1 MIQLQT
7 REWERL
13 LSPELQQK
21 YRAAIHKGYFNNYHG
36 PQWRHTFYGGWI
48 WRHPNRVKIIS
59 RFAAMIG
66 HMPEW
71 EDITADNLRDL
82 RMELDENY
90 APNSVKTICAELS
103 AYIRS
108 HGDKNI
114 PIEFTGMAR
123 IMKSKRV
130 PTVSTYLTMNE
141 VERIDTYHPK
151 TVYNRFVK
159 RIFMIECLTGA
170 RFCDCLRLSPD
181 NIIERDGVQYLRYVA
196 QKTNTEVMVPVHR
209 LLPQYLVKTSP
220 LEPRDPSL
228 ANFNKR
234 IREMCHWCGIVS
246 WVKVY
251 HGGKEYEG
259 RKYHFVSTHTGRRSF
274 ATNLAQ
280 KGVTLEQIAL
290 MMGHMNG
297 NVPNIE
303 MTKRYVCEKL
313 EIDKKV
319 LRFFQ

>member
-1 MIQLQT
+1 MIQLKS

-21 YRAAIHKGYFNNYHG
+21 YRAAIRQGFFNNYHG
-36 PQWRHTFYGGWI
+36 SDWRHTFYGGWI
-48 WRHPNRVKIIS
+48 WNHPNRVKLIS
-59 RFAAMIG
+59 RFKNLIG
-66 HMPEW
+66 HLPDW

-90 APNSVKTICAELS
+90 APNSVKTICAELA

-108 HGDKNI
+108 HGDKRI
-114 PIEFTGMAR
+114 PIELVGMAR

-130 PTVSTYLTMNE
+130 PTVSTYLTMKE
-141 VERIDTYHPK
+141 VEHINMYHPR
-151 TVYNRFVK
+151 TIYNRFVK

-170 RFCDCLRLSPD
+170 RFCDCLRLSTD
-181 NIIERDGVQYLRYVA
+181 NIIERDGVQYLRYIA
-196 QKTNTEVMVPVHR
+196 QKTNTEVIVPVHK
-209 LLPQYLVKTSP
+209 LLPQYLVKSSP
-220 LEPRDPSL
+220 LEPVEPSL
-228 ANFNKR
+228 ASFNKR
-234 IREMCHWCGIVS
+234 VREICHWCGIVA

-251 HGGKEYEG
+251 HGGKEYAG
-259 RKYHFVSTHTGRRSF
+259 RKYHFVSSHTGRRSF
-274 ATNLAQ
+274 ATNLAR

-313 EIDKKV
+313 EIDKQV